1 MVVIDNM
8 HKRVLLAEESDTVRG
23 VAESALRQNGFE
35 VISVVSG
42 EKAIEVL
49 ELSRP
54 DLIIVGSELVGKG
67 RKPVYEYVQENP
79 KSSSVPL
86 LVLANPEEAGL
97 PFPQEVIVSRP
108 LEPNEFMAKVNAFIG
123 QSAVVN
129 QAESNPLSEAQLE
142 DELLDAALGL
152 DQIDVTDSEVMD
164 KTQVPSKKNAQKMPE
179 KPVSFD
185 SYDRNDDVTESGKV
199 ESLMIRDENA
209 EIGHADKKDEKGDSM
224 SSSGK
229 LEILND
235 QYGLIDENAADLQS
249 EDSAHDYHWF
259 VNSLKTDSQGPPASE
274 PTPGTTSQQGQPSEL
289 TFSEPSS
296 MVDPMTPDPEDKP
309 VDEPK
314 SVQNAGVDNFIDE
327 FKKEID
333 KIRTDEPES
342 ITIGDAG
349 KGQSSQVSLSWQ
361 DSLEKM
367 TPEQIGIFT
376 QQFIKELAD
385 KIAQLIAAKI
395 DSDKLL
401 NMLKKEIISR
411 IEKKQ

>member
-1 MVVIDNM
+1 
-8 HKRVLLAEESDTVRG
+8 S
-23 VAESALRQNGFE
+23 
-35 VISVVSG
+35 
-42 EKAIEVL
+42 
-49 ELSRP
+49 
-54 DLIIVGSELVGKG
+54 
-67 RKPVYEYVQENP
+67 
-79 KSSSVPL
+79 
-86 LVLANPEEAGL
+86 
-97 PFPQEVIVSRP
+97 
-108 LEPNEFMAKVNAFIG
+108 KVNAFVG

-129 QAESNPLSEAQLE
+129 QSGSNPLSEAQLE

-164 KTQVPSKKNAQKMPE
+164 KTQVPSNKNKQKTPE
-179 KPVSFD
+179 KLVGFD
-185 SYDRNDDVTESGKV
+185 SYDRNDDVTDSGKV

-209 EIGHADKKDEKGDSM
+209 EIGHADKKDGKGDSM

-259 VNSLKTDSQGPPASE
+259 VNSLKTDSQTPPSSGPA
-274 PTPGTTSQQGQPSEL
+274 PGTTSQQGQPSEL

-296 MVDPMTPDPEDKP
+296 MVDPVTPDPGDKP
-309 VDEPK
+309 ADEPK
-314 SVQNAGVDNFIDE
+314 SVQDAGVDNFIDE

-342 ITIGDAG
+342 ITIGDTG
-349 KGQSSQVSLSWQ
+349 KGQSSQSSLSWQ

-367 TPEQIGIFT
+367 TPEQMGIFT

-385 KIAQLIAAKI
+385 RIAQLIAAKI

-401 NMLKKEIISR
+401 NMLKKEIINR